1 MIHLF
6 DVIFFIVF
14 MILTCLQINTAN
26 KEYQKNAALLRSI
39 PYQYMKDFDFTKLE
53 HLIKDNNKLVLLETF
68 SMVALSI
75 SMLANVQNIIT
86 AIWFIF
92 TLIAL
97 ITYFSSIRYLKINK
111 KSLSSELE
119 WFIDNMPSDKALKIS
134 LDDFDEEKNND
145 WK

>member
-26 KEYQKNAALLRSI
+26 KEYQNNAALLRSI

>member
-1 MIHLF
+1 
-6 DVIFFIVF
+6 
-14 MILTCLQINTAN
+14 
-26 KEYQKNAALLRSI
+26 
-39 PYQYMKDFDFTKLE
+39 MKDFDFTKLE